1 MTHYVLIYI
10 TNSYKNNCF
19 PHLQQNKLLR
29 RVSLLYYFC
38 RSLSCL
44 PQETTAR
51 LSYLLLQWVCC
62 DSFFEW
68 CRWSRYKFLQIYFL
82 LKAYILSLMTN
93 TVTFF
98 FLWSC
103 TITWLLRKRLPNIKG
118 WMTIFHLSVLLSS
131 DNGYPWKKCSSHHL
145 ISQLFFLEKAT
156 VLWYVQWMV
165 CILPTSV
172 HRIKRC
178 VLRGRYLINN
188 SFSASSMAFLN
199 ITGILFY
206 SWVCSSEE

>member
-1 MTHYVLIYI
+1 MYHLIKQLIHYVLIYI

-38 RSLSCL
+38 RSLVLCL

-62 DSFFEW
+62 DSFLSDVDEVDTSFFKSIFFW
-68 CRWSRYKFLQIYFL
+68 KLVFYHWWQ
-82 LKAYILSLMTN
+82 ILS
-93 TVTFF
+93 FF
-98 FLWSC
+98 FFEVVQSLN
-103 TITWLLRKRLPNIKG
+103 WLLRKCLPNTQG

-131 DNGYPWKKCSSHHL
+131 DNGYPWKKCSSYHL

-178 VLRGRYLINN
+178 VLGGRDLINN
-188 SFSASSMAFLN
+188 SFSFHRWH
-199 ITGILFY
+199 F
-206 SWVCSSEE
+206 